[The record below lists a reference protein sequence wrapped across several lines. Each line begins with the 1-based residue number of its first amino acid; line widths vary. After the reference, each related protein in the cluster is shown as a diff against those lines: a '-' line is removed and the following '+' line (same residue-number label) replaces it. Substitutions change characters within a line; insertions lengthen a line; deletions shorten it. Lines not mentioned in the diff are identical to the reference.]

1 MVQLMPLYPQT
12 PSSLASLKSRLVLPF
27 WFWLTQVVLEKRPL
41 NGCSSSSYR
50 DVWLV
55 FRLAVYTLSISMS
68 VMGFIQCIVADQCTV
83 YATRTR
89 NEIFSGHD
97 ENCPRNM
104 SDLADIASFRPDTVV
119 KMWVIAGCVWVAVL
133 HLVALSDRLSV
144 CLSVTGQ
151 FEALCPGGYGYVRQ
165 TRGDKIEGAHI
176 IACCNIF
183 F

>member
-1 MVQLMPLYPQT
+1 MVQLMPLCPQT

-104 SDLADIASFRPDTVV
+104 SDLADSASFRPDTVV

-133 HLVALSDRLSV
+133 HLVALSV
-144 CLSVTGQ
+144 CLLRSVW
-151 FEALCPGGYGYVRQ
+151 
-165 TRGDKIEGAHI
+165 GAVSRRLRLRATDAWWQDWRCSH
-176 IACCNIF
+176 NSLL
-183 F
+183 